1 MNNNAV
7 NSNNFIYNYASNL
20 LLDLD
25 VSTVLADLQDFEKQT
40 SAVAWS
46 QSGAMWLTGDKQPLF
61 LSAPLATCARAVWL
75 ALRSVASSS
84 MDTRLEGFDAAFL
97 LAERAGY
104 MGLNRLANTSAGGAC
119 RLLATADSYVAINM
133 ARRSDWLQL
142 EALLCTDL
150 ELRGNDQFDW
160 QQLTV
165 ALASQATSELLE
177 RGRLL
182 GMAIAPA
189 MGDSFASSQW
199 LKRYRC
205 ADIVKQ
211 ESLLPL
217 VIDLSSLWAGP
228 LCTHLLQKLGARVIK
243 VESINRPDGAR
254 SGNRD
259 FYNIL
264 NNGKQSV
271 ALDLKTELGV
281 NQLKQLILQ
290 ADIVVEGSRPRA
302 LRQLG
307 IEAEQLL
314 AAKPGLS
321 WLSITGYGRDE
332 PFCDWVAFGDDAG
345 VGAGLSAQL
354 YRQYGKWLFCGDA
367 IADPLAGLH
376 AALAAWVS
384 WDAGGGQLLD
394 VSLCGVT
401 THCIKSASD
410 KYEIPLHESK
420 GGFFFKSSGQD
431 YQVQQPTMRTV
442 DRLAPELGV
451 DNEAIFLE
459 FKIAC

>member
-1 MNNNAV
+1 M
-7 NSNNFIYNYASNL
+7 
-20 LLDLD
+20 
-25 VSTVLADLQDFEKQT
+25 
-40 SAVAWS
+40 
-46 QSGAMWLTGDKQPLF
+46 
-61 LSAPLATCARAVWL
+61 
-75 ALRSVASSS
+75 
-84 MDTRLEGFDAAFL
+84 
-97 LAERAGY
+97 
-104 MGLNRLANTSAGGAC
+104 
-119 RLLATADSYVAINM
+119 
-133 ARRSDWLQL
+133 
-142 EALLCTDL
+142 
-150 ELRGNDQFDW
+150 
-160 QQLTV
+160 
-165 ALASQATSELLE
+165 
-177 RGRLL
+177 
-182 GMAIAPA
+182 
-189 MGDSFASSQW
+189 
-199 LKRYRC
+199 
-205 ADIVKQ
+205 
-211 ESLLPL
+211 
-217 VIDLSSLWAGP
+217 
-228 LCTHLLQKLGARVIK
+228 
-243 VESINRPDGAR
+243 
-254 SGNRD
+254 
-259 FYNIL
+259 
-264 NNGKQSV
+264 
-271 ALDLKTELGV
+271 
-281 NQLKQLILQ
+281 
-290 ADIVVEGSRPRA
+290 
-302 LRQLG
+302 G

-451 DNEAIFLE
+451 DNLSLIH
-459 FKIAC
+459 I